1 MDAVD
6 LAHPGIGVRV
16 GFDCWRKD
24 GSIAFRTLRQAEVFS
39 RRAAYF
45 RVNSTGEVYRIVS
58 RYKTVR
64 VRPRFIQS
72 AAPAAS

>member
-1 MDAVD
+1 MDAVN

-16 GFDCWRKD
+16 GFDCWRRD
-24 GSIAFRTLRQAEVFS
+24 GSLAFRTLRQSEVFA

-64 VRPRFIQS
+64 VRPQFVQS
-72 AAPAAS
+72 VPAAS